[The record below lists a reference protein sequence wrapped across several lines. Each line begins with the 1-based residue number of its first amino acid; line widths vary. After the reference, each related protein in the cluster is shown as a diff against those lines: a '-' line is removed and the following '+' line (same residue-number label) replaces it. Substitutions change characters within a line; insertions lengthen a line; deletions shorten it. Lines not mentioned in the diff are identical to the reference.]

1 MKNRTYLASESI
13 IFDENIYLMF
23 EVLLSH
29 IENKVDITEDQKNQV
44 QSFFTVKKLRKKQYL
59 LQEGDICKCLSFV
72 SKGLLKSYF
81 LDEKGNEH
89 INMFAF
95 EGWWISD
102 FNSFVHQE
110 KAVLNIDAIEETE
123 VLMITLENYEK
134 MMLEVPVMDR
144 YFRILYQN
152 SLVTKD
158 QRLIVSNSYTAEE
171 KYLQLAQK
179 NPEMIKRVPHNLI
192 ASYLGLAPET
202 ISRIR
207 KKISLNKN

>member
-1 MKNRTYLASESI
+1 M
-13 IFDENIYLMF
+13 FDT
-23 EVLLSH
+23 LLSH
-29 IENKVDITEDQKNQV
+29 IQNKVDISEEQKTEL
-44 QSFFTVKKLRKKQYL
+44 QSFFTLKKLRKKQYL
-59 LQEGDICKCLSFV
+59 LQEGDVCKYLSFV

-81 LDEKGNEH
+81 LDEKGSEH

-102 FNSFVHQE
+102 FNSFINQE

-123 VLMITLENYEK
+123 LLMITREDYENL
-134 MMLEVPVMDR
+134 MLKIPVMDR

-158 QRLIVSNSYTAEE
+158 YRLIVSNSFTAEE
-171 KYLQLAQK
+171 KYTQFAQK
-179 NPEMIKRVPHNLI
+179 NPDIIQRIPHNLI

-202 ISRIR
+202 VSRIR
-207 KKISLNKN
+207 KKISLK

>member
-1 MKNRTYLASESI
+1 M
-13 IFDENIYLMF
+13 FD
-23 EVLLSH
+23 VLLSH
-29 IENKVDITEDQKNQV
+29 IQNKVDITEDQKNQIP
-44 QSFFTVKKLRKKQYL
+44 SFFTLKKLKKKQYL
-59 LQEGDICKCLSFV
+59 LQEGDVCKYLSFV

-81 LDEKGNEH
+81 PDEKGNEH

-102 FNSFVHQE
+102 FNSFIHQE
-110 KAVLNIDAIEETE
+110 KAVLNIDAIENTE
-123 VLMITLENYEK
+123 VLIITLENYEK
-134 MMLEVPVMDR
+134 MLLEIPIMDR

-152 SLVTKD
+152 TLVTKD
-158 QRLIVSNSYTAEE
+158 YRLIVSNSYTAEE
-171 KYLQLAQK
+171 KYMQLVQK

-207 KKISLNKN
+207 KKNSLKNT

>member
-1 MKNRTYLASESI
+1 M
-13 IFDENIYLMF
+13 FDILI
-23 EVLLSH
+23 SH
-29 IENKVDITEDQKNQV
+29 IQNKVSLTEEQKTELR
-44 QSFFTVKKLRKKQYL
+44 SFFSVKKLKKKQYL
-59 LQEGDICKCLSFV
+59 LQEGDVCKCLSFV
-72 SKGLLKSYF
+72 NKGLLKSYF
-81 LDEKGNEH
+81 TDEKGGEN

-102 FNSFVHQE
+102 FKSFINQE
-110 KAVLNIDAIEETE
+110 KAVLNIDAVEETE
-123 VLMITLENYEK
+123 LLMITLEDYNK
-134 MMLEVPVMDR
+134 LMLKIPVMDR

-158 QRLIVSNSYTAEE
+158 YRLIASNSYTAEE
-171 KYLQLAQK
+171 KYLQLVQK

-207 KKISLNKN
+207 KKILLKG

>member
-1 MKNRTYLASESI
+1 M
-13 IFDENIYLMF
+13 FDILI
-23 EVLLSH
+23 SH
-29 IENKVDITEDQKNQV
+29 IQNKVSLTEEEKTELQA
-44 QSFFTVKKLRKKQYL
+44 FFSVKKLKKKQYL
-59 LQEGDICKCLSFV
+59 LQEGDVCKCLSFV
-72 SKGLLKSYF
+72 NKGLLKSYF
-81 LDEKGNEH
+81 TDEKGGEN

-102 FNSFVHQE
+102 FKSFINQE
-110 KAVLNIDAIEETE
+110 KAVLNIDAVEETE
-123 VLMITLENYEK
+123 LLMITLEDYDK
-134 MMLEVPVMDR
+134 LMLKIPVMDR

-158 QRLIVSNSYTAEE
+158 YRLIASNSYTAEE
-171 KYLQLAQK
+171 KYLQLIQK

-207 KKISLNKN
+207 KKILLKR

>member
-1 MKNRTYLASESI
+1 M
-13 IFDENIYLMF
+13 FD
-23 EVLLSH
+23 VLLSH
-29 IENKVDITEDQKNQV
+29 IQNKVAITDNQKKQL
-44 QSFFTVKKLRKKQYL
+44 QSFFTLKKLKKKQYL

-81 LDEKGNEH
+81 PDEKGNEH

-102 FNSFVHQE
+102 FNSFIHQE
-110 KAVLNIDAIEETE
+110 KAVLTIDAIEETE
-123 VLMITLENYEK
+123 VLMITLEDYNQ
-134 MMLEVPVMDR
+134 MLLEIPVMDR

-158 QRLIVSNSYTAEE
+158 YRLIVSNGYTAEE
-171 KYLQLAQK
+171 KYLQLAQR

-207 KKISLNKN
+207 KKISQNNT

>member
-1 MKNRTYLASESI
+1 M
-13 IFDENIYLMF
+13 FD
-23 EVLLSH
+23 VLLSH
-29 IENKVDITEDQKNQV
+29 IQNKVDINDEQK
-44 QSFFTVKKLRKKQYL
+44 SLIKTFFTIKKLKKKQYL

-81 LDEKGNEH
+81 PDEKGNEH

-102 FNSFVHQE
+102 FNSFIHQE
-110 KAVLNIDAIEETE
+110 KAVLNIDAVEDTE
-123 VLMITLENYEK
+123 VLMISLENYEK
-134 MMLEVPVMDR
+134 MMLEIPVMDR

-158 QRLIVSNSYTAEE
+158 YRLIVSNSYTAEE
-171 KYLQLAQK
+171 KYLQLAEK

-207 KKISLNKN
+207 KKNSLHHT

>member
-1 MKNRTYLASESI
+1 MINNGYLKLFLERNFI
-13 IFDENIYLMF
+13 DMFDT
-23 EVLLSH
+23 LLSH
-29 IENKVDITEDQKNQV
+29 IQNKVDISEEQKTEL
-44 QSFFTVKKLRKKQYL
+44 QSFFTLKKLRKKQYL
-59 LQEGDICKCLSFV
+59 LQEGDVCKYLSFV

-81 LDEKGNEH
+81 LDEKGSEH

-102 FNSFVHQE
+102 FNSFINQE

-123 VLMITLENYEK
+123 LLMITREDYENL
-134 MMLEVPVMDR
+134 MLKIPVMDR

-158 QRLIVSNSYTAEE
+158 YRLIVSNSFTAEE
-171 KYLQLAQK
+171 KYTQFAQK
-179 NPEMIKRVPHNLI
+179 NPEVIQRIPHNLI

-202 ISRIR
+202 VSRIR
-207 KKISLNKN
+207 KKISLK

>member
-1 MKNRTYLASESI
+1 MK
-13 IFDENIYLMF
+13 
-23 EVLLSH
+23 
-29 IENKVDITEDQKNQV
+29 
-44 QSFFTVKKLRKKQYL
+44 KKQYL
-59 LQEGDICKCLSFV
+59 LQEGDVCKCLSFV
-72 SKGLLKSYF
+72 NKGLLKSYF
-81 LDEKGNEH
+81 TDEKGGEN

-102 FNSFVHQE
+102 FKSFINHE
-110 KAVLNIDAIEETE
+110 KAVLNIDAVEETE
-123 VLMITLENYEK
+123 LLMITLEDYDK
-134 MMLEVPVMDR
+134 LMLKIPVMDR

-158 QRLIVSNSYTAEE
+158 YRLIASNSYTAEE
-171 KYLQLAQK
+171 KYLQLVQK

-207 KKISLNKN
+207 KKILLKG